1 MFAYFQSSSIA
12 DKELVYAW
20 QGYFKLWMDMG
31 SLEGTIEAQELLQ
44 VQSRATLG
52 SWVLSKLCKCTHMR
66 TAKGVNQI
74 LHNIPCR
81 QNSCTEK
88 GFN

>member
-20 QGYFKLWMDMG
+20 QGYFKLWMDVG